1 MFKYISARNGSQ
13 IVALAVSSAFSTLF
27 AIAVVSLSPQA
38 RGDSPPVERGDLEN
52 PTSISAGEEKF
63 YQNCVYCHGSKGSGG
78 NAKALQCRDM
88 KPEYIFET
96 ITNGR
101 ISGANV
107 MPPWKDTFDEKTRW
121 QLVAYIRS
129 LRKLPECDQGN

>member
-1 MFKYISARNGSQ
+1 VLKYRTAIHT
-13 IVALAVSSAFSTLF
+13 VLTVCVSSAASALCAVSAVLISGHAGADT
-27 AIAVVSLSPQA
+27 IAGGA
-38 RGDSPPVERGDLEN
+38 DLDN
-52 PTSISAGEEKF
+52 PISISAGEEKF

-129 LRKLPECDQGN
+129 LRKLPECDTGN

>member
-1 MFKYISARNGSQ
+1 MRKYFVIENVAHIISVCATAAVFTLCAAT
-13 IVALAVSSAFSTLF
+13 IVA
-27 AIAVVSLSPQA
+27 IGA
-38 RGDSPPVERGDLEN
+38 RAGGDSANLDDPVA
-52 PTSISAGEEKF
+52 ISGGETTF

-78 NAKALQCRDM
+78 SAKALQCRDM
-88 KPEYIFET
+88 KPDYIFET

-101 ISGANV
+101 IAGANV

-129 LRKLPECDQGN
+129 LRKLPECDAGN